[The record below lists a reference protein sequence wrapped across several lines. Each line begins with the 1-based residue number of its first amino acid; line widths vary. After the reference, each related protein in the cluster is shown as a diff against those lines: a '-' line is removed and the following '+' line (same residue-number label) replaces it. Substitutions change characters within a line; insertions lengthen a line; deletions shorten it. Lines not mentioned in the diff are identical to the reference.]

1 MLAAKFG
8 DAFTLAIKNRA
19 GLLGGLK
26 GMHSVRPCLIVFDEK
41 DSWSDFCS
49 SQIILIKKMLI
60 SLGLGER
67 LREERE
73 RLGKNQTD
81 FGVAAGVSRGTQKAY
96 ELESSS
102 PDVRYLSGLQ
112 ALGVDVHYVLTGSRV
127 DTDPSKMSDTEL
139 TVLEHMREMSDADR
153 ATLAHL
159 AFAMAQVSKPEF
171 K

>member
-1 MLAAKFG
+1 M
-8 DAFTLAIKNRA
+8 
-19 GLLGGLK
+19 
-26 GMHSVRPCLIVFDEK
+26 FDEK

-60 SLGLGER
+60 SLGVGER

-81 FGVAAGVSRGTQKAY
+81 FGASAGVSRGTQKAY

-102 PDVRYLSGLQ
+102 PDLRYLSGLH

-127 DTDPSKMSDTEL
+127 DTAPSNMSDTEL

-159 AFAMAQVSKPEF
+159 AFAMAQVSKPEA